1 MKIVQVPY
9 EDMKTTFENKNELF
23 LIAVRHDFGLFEK
36 LQDPEVLR
44 SKTSGS

>member
-1 MKIVQVPY
+1 MKVVQVPY
-9 EDMKTTFENKNELF
+9 EDTKTTFEKKNEPF
-23 LIAVRHDFGLFEK
+23 LIAVRHDFGLLEK